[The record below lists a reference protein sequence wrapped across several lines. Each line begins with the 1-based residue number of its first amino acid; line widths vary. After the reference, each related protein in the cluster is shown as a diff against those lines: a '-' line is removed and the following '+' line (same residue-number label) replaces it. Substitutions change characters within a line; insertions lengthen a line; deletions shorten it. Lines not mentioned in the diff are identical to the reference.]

1 MAKQRKKKT
10 ASRKPAYV
18 YSFGGSGTE
27 GDASMRELLG
37 GKGANLAEM
46 AGLGLPVPPG
56 FTITTE
62 VCKLYDA
69 ARDRYPAGLAQQV
82 EKALTALETKMERSF
97 GDTGDPLLVSVR
109 SGAPASMPGMMDTV
123 LNLGLNDKT
132 VKGLAKTAGNERFAW
147 DSYRRFIQMYA
158 DVVMGLGA
166 EAATE
171 TDPFEAA
178 IEKLK
183 KKRKVKLDTRLTTAD
198 LKGLVASF
206 KRIVKQRAGR
216 AFPTDPR
223 QQLWGAIAA
232 VFASWENERAIVYR
246 KLNNIPSHWGTA
258 VNVQAMV
265 FGNMGKSS
273 ATGVAF
279 TRNPANG
286 EKSFYGE
293 FLVNAQGEDVVAG
306 IRTPQQIT
314 VESSKAWARENGIK
328 EKKRKTS
335 FPSLEELMPDCYG
348 QLRRVASRLE
358 RHYHDMQ
365 DLEFTIERDRLWMLQ
380 TRSGKRTAAAAV
392 KIAVDMVGERLIGKR
407 QAIGR
412 VDPDQID
419 QILHPTIDPKAKNR
433 SIARGLGASPGA
445 AAGRVVFS
453 AEDAVAEVEAGN
465 KVLLVRVATSPED
478 ITGMVAAEGI
488 LTATGGRTSHAAVV
502 ARGMGTCCVVGCE
515 ALRIDY
521 SKQTAVVA
529 GHTIKR
535 GDWVTI
541 DGSSGELFEG
551 QVPTVEPELS
561 EDFDTLMTWADSVR
575 HLKVRANADTPAD
588 SDTARRFGAEGIG
601 LCRTEHMFFEG
612 DRIDAMR
619 EMILAT
625 DTEGR
630 RRALDKLL
638 PYQRKDFTGIFRA
651 MDGLPVTIRLLDPPL
666 HEFLPHDE
674 DGYGAL
680 ADKAGL
686 DLAEL
691 RMAGQALHEFN
702 PMLGHRGC
710 RLAITY
716 PEIYQMQTR
725 AIIEAAIAAS
735 RKRIKV
741 DPEIMIPLVGTAGE
755 LSRLRAVVEETAAEV
770 FAEKKKKVAYKIG
783 TMIEVP
789 RAALTADEI
798 AGHADFFSFGTN
810 DLTQMGFG
818 LSRDDSGR
826 FLPAYIDSEVLSD
839 DPFATLDAAGVG
851 QLIEIAVEKGRS
863 VKKSLKLG
871 ICGEH
876 GGDPRS
882 IDFCHGVG
890 LDYVS
895 CSPYRVPV
903 ARLAAAHAVL
913 SRS

>member
-1 MAKQRKKKT
+1 
-10 ASRKPAYV
+10 
-18 YSFGGSGTE
+18 
-27 GDASMRELLG
+27 MRELLG

-62 VCKLYDA
+62 VCKLYDT
-69 ARDRYPAGLAQQV
+69 ARDRYPAALAGQV
-82 EKALTALETKMERSF
+82 TAAMSRLESAMERRF
-97 GDTGDPLLVSVR
+97 GDTADPLLVSVR

-123 LNLGLNDKT
+123 LNLGLNDRT
-132 VKGLAKTAGNERFAW
+132 VKGLAKAAGSERFAW

-158 DVVMGLGA
+158 NVVMGLGA
-166 EAATE
+166 EGPE
-171 TDPFEAA
+171 DIDPFEAA
-178 IEKLK
+178 IERRK
-183 KKRKVKLDTRLTTAD
+183 KKRRIKLDTQLTAAD
-198 LKGLVASF
+198 LKALVGNF
-206 KRIVKQRAGR
+206 KRIVRRSAGR
-216 AFPTDPR
+216 DFPTDPNT
-223 QQLWGAIAA
+223 QLWGAVAA
-232 VFASWENERAIVYR
+232 VFASWENERAVVYR
-246 KLNNIPSHWGTA
+246 KLNSIPSYWGTA

-314 VESSKAWARENGIK
+314 LEASKAWARENDVK
-328 EKKRKTS
+328 EKKRRTA
-335 FPSLEELMPDCYG
+335 FPALEEIMPDCYD
-348 QLRRVASRLE
+348 QLRSVARRLE
-358 RHYHDMQ
+358 RHYRDMQ

-380 TRSGKRTAAAAV
+380 TRNGKRTAAAAV
-392 KIAVDMVGERLIGKR
+392 KIAVDMVSERLIGRRK
-407 QAIGR
+407 AVGR
-412 VDPDQID
+412 VDPDQVD
-419 QILHPTIDPKAKNR
+419 QLLHPTIDPKATDKAV
-433 SIARGLGASPGA
+433 ARGLGASPGA

-453 AEDAVAEVEAGN
+453 AEDAVAEVEGGN
-465 KVLLVRVATSPED
+465 KVVLVRVATSPED
-478 ITGMVAAEGI
+478 IAGMVAAEGI

-521 SKQTAVVA
+521 AKQSAVIA
-529 GHTIKR
+529 GRTIKR

-541 DGSSGELFEG
+541 DGTSGELFEG
-551 QVPTVEPELS
+551 RVPTIEAELS
-561 EDFDTLMTWADSVR
+561 DEFEILMGWADSVR
-575 HLKVRANADTPAD
+575 RLKVRTNADTPAD

-625 DTEGR
+625 DGDGR
-630 RRALDKLL
+630 RRALEKLL
-638 PYQRKDFTGIFRA
+638 PYQRKDFAGIFRA

-666 HEFLPHDE
+666 HEFLPHDGE
-674 DGYGAL
+674 GYRAL
-680 ADKAGL
+680 ADKTGL
-686 DLAEL
+686 DPATL
-691 RMAGQALHEFN
+691 MTTGDSLHEFN

-716 PEIYQMQTR
+716 PEIYEMQTR
-725 AIIEAAIAAS
+725 AIIEAAIEAG
-735 RKRIKV
+735 RKRVKV
-741 DPEIMIPLVGTAGE
+741 DPEIMIPLVGTAEE
-755 LSRLRAVVEETAAEV
+755 LSRLRAVVERTAEEV
-770 FAEKKKKVAYKIG
+770 FKKKKKKVAYKIG

-789 RAALTADEI
+789 RAALTANEI
-798 AGHADFFSFGTN
+798 ARHADFFSFGTN

-826 FLPAYIDSEVLSD
+826 FLPAYVDAEILGD
-839 DPFATLDAAGVG
+839 DPFATLDVGGIG
-851 QLIEIAVEKGRS
+851 QLIEIAIEKGRS
-863 VKKSLKLG
+863 VKRSLKLG

-882 IDFCHGVG
+882 IAFCDRAG

-913 SRS
+913 DRD